1 MKYILGFILGLI
13 PTLIPIFVAIDVIG
27 VLPIFVSLTFD
38 QSETERKSVVR
49 QSVLT
54 ALAAGLGF
62 LFLGKFLLAVLGVT
76 EGDFKV
82 AGGVLLI
89 VLSINDLIFGTK
101 RRAGEKNKV
110 GVVPIGMPLIVGP
123 AVLTT
128 MLLLLNTYGILPTVV
143 SFLANLALVYFVL
156 RSAGSI
162 IRLIGEGG
170 TRAVAKFMSILLAAI
185 GVMMIR
191 RGIEGM

>member
-1 MKYILGFILGLI
+1 MKYILAF
-13 PTLIPIFVAIDVIG
+13 IPIFVAIDVIG
-27 VLPIFVSLTFD
+27 VLPIFISLTFD
-38 QSETERKSVVR
+38 QSEQDRRSVAR

-128 MLLLLNTYGILPTVV
+128 MLLLLNTHGILPTVV
-143 SFLANLALVYFVL
+143 SFLANLVLVYFVL

>member
-1 MKYILGFILGLI
+1 MKSYILAF
-13 PTLIPIFVAIDVIG
+13 IPIFVAIDVIG
-27 VLPIFVSLTFD
+27 VLPVFISLTFD
-38 QSETERKSVVR
+38 RSEKERNLITR

-62 LFLGKFLLAVLGVT
+62 LFLGKFLLEALGVT
-76 EGDFKV
+76 EDDFKV
-82 AGGVLLI
+82 AGGILLI
-89 VLSINDLIFGTK
+89 VLSINDLIFETK
-101 RRAGEKNKV
+101 RRKEGKNKV

-128 MLLLLNTYGILPTVV
+128 MLLLLDTHGILPTVT
-143 SFLANLALVYFVL
+143 SFLVNLALVYLVL
-156 RSAGSI
+156 RSSGAI

-191 RGIEGM
+191 KGMGGM